1 MGINIQDPE
10 ETSDRSSKPKLQSSL
25 QLDPSSPN
33 SDSKTPTPSSTTKTT
48 AKRKAFKVVA
58 TTPVRLF
65 IPFVIG
71 VLLTVNH
78 NAPSRT
84 CTATETYSALM
95 SRIVASE
102 SPGIV
107 GAISRLAVP
116 TLHAIASML
125 ILLAIFSVL
134 CWLLQL
140 PTFIR
145 IGLRKRNIKSYELN
159 KFHLFVASITPT
171 GLAILLQ
178 RIDFIP
184 TFRGCELP
192 ALTTSWLPWIPD
204 SWFRTGMSWTLFV
217 IFTFYLSRHMNVDK
231 KPFPSVTIRRTE
243 STR

>member
-65 IPFVIG
+65 IPFVLG

-78 NAPSRT
+78 NAPSRA

-95 SRIVASE
+95 SRITASE
-102 SPGIV
+102 SPGVV
-107 GAISRLAVP
+107 GAISRFAVS
-116 TLHAIASML
+116 TLHTVTSIL
-125 ILLAIFSVL
+125 ILLAIFVVL
-134 CWLLQL
+134 CWLFQL

-145 IGLRKRNIKSYELN
+145 IGLQKENAEHYGLN
-159 KFHLFVASITPT
+159 DFYLFIAPITPT

-184 TFRGCELP
+184 VLRGCELP

-204 SWFRTGMSWTLFV
+204 SWFRTGISWILFI
-217 IFTFYLSRHMNVDK
+217 IFTFSFAVNINK
-231 KPFPSVTIRRTE
+231 EPFPSKAAVRQAE
-243 STR
+243 SVQ

>member
-1 MGINIQDPE
+1 MGINIQDSEEASGPPPE
-10 ETSDRSSKPKLQSSL
+10 QTISSL
-25 QLDPSSPN
+25 HFPPDRDPKTGSSVG
-33 SDSKTPTPSSTTKTT
+33 TPEATTR
-48 AKRKAFKVVA
+48 RKAFKVVA

-145 IGLRKRNIKSYELN
+145 IGLRKRNIKGYELN

>member
-1 MGINIQDPE
+1 MGINIQDSEEASDPPPE
-10 ETSDRSSKPKLQSSL
+10 QTISSL
-25 QLDPSSPN
+25 HFPPDRDPKTGSSVG
-33 SDSKTPTPSSTTKTT
+33 TPEATSR
-48 AKRKAFKVVA
+48 RKAFKVVA

-125 ILLAIFSVL
+125 ITPCHLLGPVL
-134 CWLLQL
+134 APSTTHFHSRRAPKKKYQ
-140 PTFIR
+140 
-145 IGLRKRNIKSYELN
+145 EL
-159 KFHLFVASITPT
+159 
-171 GLAILLQ
+171 
-178 RIDFIP
+178 
-184 TFRGCELP
+184 
-192 ALTTSWLPWIPD
+192 
-204 SWFRTGMSWTLFV
+204 
-217 IFTFYLSRHMNVDK
+217 
-231 KPFPSVTIRRTE
+231 
-243 STR
+243 